1 MKIFRTLLL
10 VLTVIACL
18 PAPSFADDL
27 SIQGTYQLES
37 RDLPDGKKLMPPAI
51 TGLLTY
57 TKEYRNFSVSWT
69 NPGGQHTSIV
79 YTAKYRLTPTVYQ
92 ETPIYWMSNNMG
104 GKGVSYKMPANKGA
118 ENAVTVKDGKISFP
132 VAGEPPVLEFTADG
146 MTATANDAHGKM
158 MFVDHWKK
166 VE

>member
-1 MKIFRTLLL
+1 MKTFRMLLL
-10 VLTVIACL
+10 ALSVIACL
-18 PAPSFADDL
+18 PAPLFAGDP

-37 RDLPDGKKLMPPAI
+37 RDLPDGKKQMPPAV

-57 TKEYRNFSVSWT
+57 TKEYRNFNVSWMD
-69 NPGGQHTSIV
+69 PGGKHISIA

-92 ETPIYWMSNNMG
+92 ETPIYWMTNNLG
-104 GKGVSYKMPANKGA
+104 GEGVSYKMPANKGA
-118 ENAVTVKDGKISFP
+118 ENAVSVKDGTITFP
-132 VAGEPPVLEFTADG
+132 VAGEPPVLVFTADG
-146 MTATANDAHGKM
+146 ITATAKDAHGKL